1 MSSYIYWLTNEKVY
15 RKIIMNDMNISS
27 THRRSNFSRVSKEVV
42 FIFLAFFFTSCA
54 TIPTSLKDQLG
65 GLQDGD
71 QLTVGTVQK
80 EIVVGMSSTD
90 VIVALGSPNIITT
103 DDQRR
108 ENWVYD
114 KIATQN
120 FASGSQG
127 RPSLLWFVPSQSNY
141 GSSTS
146 QRTLTIIIKFDETN
160 KVRDFAYHTSR
171 F

>member
-1 MSSYIYWLTNEKVY
+1 
-15 RKIIMNDMNISS
+15 MNILNICLRQNQ
-27 THRRSNFSRVSKEVV
+27 HVLARIYKYIV
-42 FIFLAFFFTSCA
+42 FYLLALFITSCA
-54 TIPTSLKDQLG
+54 TIPTSLTDQLG

-71 QLTVGTVQK
+71 QITVGTVQK

-141 GSSTS
+141 GSSSS
-146 QRTLTIIIKFDETN
+146 QRTLTIIIKFDKQD

>member
-1 MSSYIYWLTNEKVY
+1 MLNTRLTLNRGSLV
-15 RKIIMNDMNISS
+15 RLCRN
-27 THRRSNFSRVSKEVV
+27 TAFV
-42 FIFLAFFFTSCA
+42 FLAFLIASCA
-54 TIPTSLKDQLG
+54 TIPTSLMDQLG
-65 GLQDGD
+65 GLKDGD
-71 QLTVGTVQK
+71 KITVGTVQK
-80 EIVVGMSSTD
+80 EITVGMSSTD

-114 KIATQN
+114 KIATES

-127 RPSLLWFVPSQSNY
+127 RPSLLWFVPSQSNV

-146 QRTLTIIIKFDETN
+146 QRTLTIIIKFDKEN

>member
-1 MSSYIYWLTNEKVY
+1 
-15 RKIIMNDMNISS
+15 
-27 THRRSNFSRVSKEVV
+27 V
-42 FIFLAFFFTSCA
+42 FIRKNNLLVDTMMFKKFTIISLLVLSSCA
-54 TIPTSLKDQLG
+54 TIPTSLTDQLG
-65 GLQDGD
+65 GLTDGD

-80 EIVVGMSSTD
+80 EITVGMSSTD

-103 DDQRR
+103 DDERR

-120 FASGSQG
+120 FVSASAG
-127 RPSLLWFVPSQSNY
+127 RPSLLWFVPSQANA
-141 GSSTS
+141 GSSSS
-146 QRTLTIIIKFDETN
+146 QRTLTIIIKFDKEN

>member
-1 MSSYIYWLTNEKVY
+1 
-15 RKIIMNDMNISS
+15 MNTLNIC
-27 THRRSNFSRVSKEVV
+27 SRHKQDNLIGLCKNIA
-42 FIFLAFFFTSCA
+42 FILLAFLFASCA
-54 TIPTSLKDQLG
+54 TIPTSLMDQLN

-71 QLTVGTVQK
+71 KITVGTVQK

-127 RPSLLWFVPSQSNY
+127 RPSLLWFVPSESNY

-146 QRTLTIIIKFDETN
+146 QRTLTIIIKFDKTN